1 MEPKAGFE
9 PATLALRMR
18 CSTTELLRLGRVSET
33 YLIEG
38 DCFLSFSFFERAEK
52 ITGKKALKAS
62 LLLGA
67 VTPIKDASM
76 SSLSNSPPSTLP
88 YQEFMAELDEIQR
101 LKWISSEDVG
111 HDIGFEQ
118 ALSYWAQNH
127 RAEWRRGRNRA
138 VEELKKQAG

>member
-1 MEPKAGFE
+1 
-9 PATLALRMR
+9 
-18 CSTTELLRLGRVSET
+18 VSET
-33 YLIEG
+33 NYIEA

-52 ITGKKALKAS
+52 ITCEKALKAS
-62 LLLGA
+62 LLPGA
-67 VTPIKDASM
+67 VTPIKEESM
-76 SSLSNSPPSTLP
+76 SSLSNLPPSTLP

-111 HDIGFEQ
+111 RDIGFEQ
-118 ALSYWAQNH
+118 ALNYWAQNH

>member
-1 MEPKAGFE
+1 
-9 PATLALRMR
+9 
-18 CSTTELLRLGRVSET
+18 VSET
-33 YLIEG
+33 NYIEA

-52 ITGKKALKAS
+52 ITCEKALKAS
-62 LLLGA
+62 LLPGA
-67 VTPIKDASM
+67 VTPIKEGSM
-76 SSLSNSPPSTLP
+76 SSLSNLPPSTPP

-111 HDIGFEQ
+111 RDIGFEQ
-118 ALSYWAQNH
+118 ALNYWAQNH